1 LASVKA
7 LVGTLRGGALQDS
20 KVASD
25 FVERIDRDVDRMTF
39 LVADL
44 LELSRLESGRE
55 EWVKETLQIQ
65 DVIQESIS
73 IVINQIGQD
82 LPIQSI
88 VDPELRVI
96 GNEEKITQILV
107 NLLENAVKFTTSNR
121 DVTINARKK
130 GVFLEVSVRDTGIG
144 IASEHLPHL
153 FERFYKVDRS
163 RRAEG
168 TGLGLAIVKHIVQ
181 AHGGEAYVDSIEG
194 EGSTFYFT
202 LPAA

>member
-1 LASVKA
+1 
-7 LVGTLRGGALQDS
+7 
-20 KVASD
+20 
-25 FVERIDRDVDRMTF
+25 VERIDRDVDRMTF

-55 EWVKETLQIQ
+55 EWVKEILQIQ
-65 DVIQESIS
+65 TVIQESIS
-73 IVINQIGQD
+73 IVIDQIGQD
-82 LPIQSI
+82 LPIQSM
-88 VDPELRVI
+88 VDPELRVV

-107 NLLENAVKFTTSNR
+107 NLLENAAKFTPSNR
-121 DVTINARKK
+121 NVIINARKK
-130 GVFLEVSVRDTGIG
+130 GVFLEISVRDTGIG

-181 AHGGEAYVDSIEG
+181 AHGGESYVDSIEG

-202 LPAA
+202 LPVP